1 MVASPAS
8 MIPAGAGGSA
18 PAQGSKGQAPQI
30 LAPFTRA
37 AHEHVEPFLDNTI
50 QLDGNTHSFGPTSLP
65 AYGYAR
71 SVIVLVTASGGADSG
86 ETVAVTADAPW
97 NVISQIQ
104 LTDVNGAPIFG
115 PFGGYNWMLA
125 NLFGGYVFNQA
136 PVNSPLYTAPVVGAS
151 ASGNFQFMLRIPLE
165 ITSRDGLGSLP
176 NQNAASTY
184 KMTYTQAAS
193 TTVYS
198 TPPDTLPTIRVRA
211 WLEAWTQ
218 PDPVDLMGRPQAT
231 VPPAMGTTQ
240 FWSEQVNPSVGSGF
254 QTIQLPRVGNLL
266 RNFIVVTRG
275 SDDSARTDE
284 FTSGTSLQI
293 QMDGRI
299 LLNEI
304 PEIRKNY
311 QAERF
316 NLGDSAQANL
326 TGVYVYDFTHDL
338 AGKGGEELRDLYI
351 PTTQATRL
359 EIVGTLTEASQ
370 VSILTN
376 DVAPTAEIAVM

>member
-1 MVASPAS
+1 
-8 MIPAGAGGSA
+8 MISSGY
-18 PAQGSKGQAPQI
+18 
-30 LAPFTRA
+30 T
-37 AHEHVEPFLDNTI
+37 H

-231 VPPAMGTTQ
+231 VPPA
-240 FWSEQVNPSVGSGF
+240 
-254 QTIQLPRVGNLL
+254 
-266 RNFIVVTRG
+266 
-275 SDDSARTDE
+275 SDHHDQAPKAAR
-284 FTSGTSLQI
+284 
-293 QMDGRI
+293 
-299 LLNEI
+299 
-304 PEIRKNY
+304 
-311 QAERF
+311 A
-316 NLGDSAQANL
+316 
-326 TGVYVYDFTHDL
+326 
-338 AGKGGEELRDLYI
+338 
-351 PTTQATRL
+351 
-359 EIVGTLTEASQ
+359 
-370 VSILTN
+370 
-376 DVAPTAEIAVM
+376 